1 MEALSS
7 DRNWYGIGKMLQH
20 VRQKWKPQ
28 PADLHDALLHA
39 SIAVP
44 QDPSTLAY
52 VSLLWEHCGSAVQ
65 MQHQQ
70 RRKSIKVLKEILKCF
85 QRGGAYFGA
94 LSMKGAG
101 QQAMLAERIARIMG
115 ELLQQAKR
123 TEASDAV
130 ATEPDR
136 EEAMDSED
144 AARATKTHRLL
155 HMQRREY
162 GTIPQDASVLGN
174 ALSSILARVHCFSL
188 GCWHIAVRIVWQ
200 VWPEVVFVFL

>member
-20 VRQKWKPQ
+20 VRQKWKLQ

-44 QDPSTLAY
+44 KDPSTLAY

-70 RRKSIKVLKEILKCF
+70 RRKSIKVLKEILKFF
-85 QRGGAYFGA
+85 QRGGAYFEA

-130 ATEPDR
+130 ATETDR
-136 EEAMDSED
+136 EDARDSED
-144 AARATKTHRLL
+144 AARATKKPRLL
-155 HMQRREY
+155 HLQRREY

-174 ALSSILARVHCFSL
+174 ALSSILTGVYFFFTRLFLLYYCGGLLGERV
-188 GCWHIAVRIVWQ
+188 GG
-200 VWPEVVFVFL
+200 

>member
-20 VRQKWKPQ
+20 VRQKWKLQ

-52 VSLLWEHCGSAVQ
+52 VSLLWEHCGSADQ

-144 AARATKTHRLL
+144 AAQATKNLVCCTCSAGNMARFPRMHR
-155 HMQRREY
+155 Y
-162 GTIPQDASVLGN
+162 LGMR
-174 ALSSILARVHCFSL
+174 LA
-188 GCWHIAVRIVWQ
+188 
-200 VWPEVVFVFL
+200 VF

>member
-20 VRQKWKPQ
+20 VRQKWKLQ

-52 VSLLWEHCGSAVQ
+52 VSLLWEHCGSADQ

-144 AARATKTHRLL
+144 AARATTKTSFAAPAAQGIWHDSPGCI
-155 HMQRREY
+155 
-162 GTIPQDASVLGN
+162 GTWECA
-174 ALSSILARVHCFSL
+174 
-188 GCWHIAVRIVWQ
+188 
-200 VWPEVVFVFL
+200 

>member
-7 DRNWYGIGKMLQH
+7 DRNWYGVGKMLQH
-20 VRQKWKPQ
+20 VRQKWKLQ

-52 VSLLWEHCGSAVQ
+52 VSLLWE
-65 MQHQQ
+65 Q
-70 RRKSIKVLKEILKCF
+70 RRKSIKVLEEILKCF

-144 AARATKTHRLL
+144 AARATKKPRLL
-155 HMQRREY
+155 HLQRREY

-188 GCWHIAVRIVWQ
+188 GSWH
-200 VWPEVVFVFL
+200 PTGLM